1 MWISNFFELFE
12 LYYIL
17 NFFRPFLDFKLISSN
32 FTTMDIAII
41 SHIRIMGQPFI
52 FLQRVKLGILNLVG
66 L

>member
-32 FTTMDIAII
+32 FTTIDIADTL
-41 SHIRIMGQPFI
+41 QPF
-52 FLQRVKLGILNLVG
+52 LALYMACTLALPGKYD
-66 L
+66 